1 MHRKRAEEIFKP
13 SKPSSVKS
21 DGERANALAE
31 YRAEQDL
38 IRERM
43 AIQRANRLSA
53 TNALMA
59 KNRA

>member
-1 MHRKRAEEIFKP
+1 MHRKRAEEVFKP

-21 DGERANALAE
+21 AGEKADALAD

-43 AIQRANRLSA
+43 AIQRANRLGA
-53 TNALMA
+53 TGAVMA

>member
-1 MHRKRAEEIFKP
+1 MHRKRADEIFKP

-21 DGERANALAE
+21 EGGRADALAE

>member
-1 MHRKRAEEIFKP
+1 MHRKSAEEIFKP

-21 DGERANALAE
+21 DGERADALAE
-31 YRAEQDL
+31 YRATQDL

>member
-21 DGERANALAE
+21 EGERADALAE
-31 YRAEQDL
+31 HRATQDL

>member
-1 MHRKRAEEIFKP
+1 MQRKRAEEIFKP

-21 DGERANALAE
+21 ESERADALAD
-31 YRAEQDL
+31 YRAEQEL

-43 AIQRANRLSA
+43 AVQRANRLSA

>member
-1 MHRKRAEEIFKP
+1 MNRKRAEEIFKP

-21 DGERANALAE
+21 EGERADALAE
-31 YRAEQDL
+31 YRATQDL

>member
-13 SKPSSVKS
+13 SKPTSVKS
-21 DGERANALAE
+21 EGERTNALAE

-53 TNALMA
+53 TNAVMA